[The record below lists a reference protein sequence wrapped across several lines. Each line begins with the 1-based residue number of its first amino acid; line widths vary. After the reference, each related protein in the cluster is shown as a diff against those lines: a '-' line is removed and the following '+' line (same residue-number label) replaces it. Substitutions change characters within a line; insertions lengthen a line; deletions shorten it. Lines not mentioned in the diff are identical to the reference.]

1 MAVEIEQ
8 AIGVP
13 SELVASGGGV
23 FEIFVDGRKIFS
35 KKSLGRFPEEGE
47 IVGMLRARA

>member
-1 MAVEIEQ
+1 LAAEIQQ

-13 SELVASGGGV
+13 SELVSSSGGV

-35 KKSLGRFPEEGE
+35 KKSLGRFPEDGE